1 MRNDG
6 DLSEEVLREMQHD
19 LDLEE
24 ALLERRSLAVDGHL
38 DELPPGEGAEPP
50 AGAEVARAGPA
61 GAADAGANAE
71 APVDEAATVDDAE
84 VSALLLDEQTA
95 EGAAV
100 GRTARRPAE

>member
-1 MRNDG
+1 MRT
-6 DLSEEVLREMQHD
+6 
-19 LDLEE
+19 
-24 ALLERRSLAVDGHL
+24 
-38 DELPPGEGAEPP
+38 
-50 AGAEVARAGPA
+50 AGA
-61 GAADAGANAE
+61 GAPVPERNAE